1 MLKSTKK
8 EVLNKIR
15 AYIIDNTTPEVE
27 EAKEWQKFPKAITE
41 AGIYAECCYYII
53 ETWKNGKDPR
63 PSNKQDNFI
72 DWLHGLPLNIADDII
87 LNDAVDLVAG
97 WLEQTPEEASRFT
110 TEEAEYQ
117 AGYLLYREI
126 TKEAIKRGIRF

>member
-15 AYIIDNTTPEVE
+15 AYIIDNTAPEVE
-27 EAKEWQKFPKAITE
+27 EAKEWQELPQAITE

-53 ETWKNGKDPR
+53 ETWKAGRNPR
-63 PSNKQDNFI
+63 PSNMHDNFAE
-72 DWLHGLPLNIADDII
+72 WLSGLPLNISEHFYKPAKPI
-87 LNDAVDLVAG
+87 VME
-97 WLEQTPEEASRFT
+97 WLQETE
-110 TEEAEYQ
+110 EEAERFTETQ
-117 AGYLLYREI
+117 AEDYISHLLYREI